1 MKALKL
7 TLIVSLLVI
16 AISCKKTGSSTATV
30 TADDAADM
38 AAGSV
43 AQNSFGFSS
52 VTDNVGVNAQTL
64 YSVSSGGQA
73 VNAVGATSTTSHQ
86 ACGTT
91 VADSLTGSG
100 NSSSVT
106 YSFFYK
112 YVRTLTCNTA
122 SQPDNLLNVVT
133 FHGNYDGPRL
143 TSADA
148 GTANVTVAGLTPNAT
163 NYAVNGTYTRKGT
176 FTSKVGA
183 KATGTSTIEIKAT
196 NVLLSK
202 SDRTIISGTATVTI
216 SGTTGGSTFSYT
228 GTLVFNGSNKA
239 TLTVG
244 TTNYVINLLTG
255 AYVK

>member
-7 TLIVSLLVI
+7 TLIVPLLVF
-16 AISCKKTGSSTATV
+16 AISCKKTGSTATV
-30 TADDAADM
+30 TVDEAADM

-52 VTDNVGVNAQTL
+52 VADNVGVNAQTL

-73 VNAVGATSTTSHQ
+73 VNTTSTVSHQ

-112 YVRTLTCNTA
+112 YMRTLNCNTA

-133 FHGNYDGPRL
+133 FRGNYDGPRL

-148 GTANVTVAGLTPNAT
+148 GTASVTVAGLTTTAT
-163 NYAVNGTYTRKGT
+163 NYAINGTYTRKGT
-176 FTSKVGA
+176 FTSKEGA
-183 KATGTSTIEIKAT
+183 KATGTSNVEIKAT

-202 SDRTIISGTATVTI
+202 PDRTIISGTATVAI
-216 SGTTGGSTFSYT
+216 SGTAGGSTFSYT